1 MKHGLGVTDPVLV
14 NGYRLV
20 SRLGA
25 GGMATVFYA
34 LAPGGQPVA
43 VKVLHAV
50 PEAPKACRREYQLAA
65 AVAARCTAAVLD
77 HGVSAAGAYL
87 VTAYLPG
94 YRCAT
99 TLGRGTMPIEQLWT
113 FGLGL
118 ARALASIHARGIVH
132 CDVKPAN
139 LLIRDDDV
147 RVIDFGIARYIG
159 KWYELQGSVQCSRGW
174 AAPEQLRDAPA
185 TPAVDIFAW
194 GCVLAYLAC
203 GVHPFAS
210 RDEQEWILRVQSAE
224 PDLPR
229 LPARS
234 QAASR
239 SSVVPGARRRCRR
252 RPGSGP
258 RRTGHRNFAPDP
270 QGPPRKSVHPGTAG
284 GAGRRSP
291 RSACPPDAP
300 PPSSPPLWGV
310 TWVPAVPQVGW
321 RSAEEAALLTWL
333 SRP

>member
-1 MKHGLGVTDPVLV
+1 MLTAHAEPTIRLTAAPNPAGPTTPPDSARSRRQRILATIIPWRHARPVDRTATTAPPRRPDNDRQHPEGTEPLRTTDPVLV

-25 GGMATVFYA
+25 GGMANVFYA
-34 LAPGGQPVA
+34 LAPGGRPVA

-50 PEAPKACRREYQLAA
+50 REAREACRREYRLATA
-65 AVAARCTAAVLD
+65 ADARCTAPVLD

-99 TLGRGTMPIEQLWT
+99 TLRRGTIPVERLWT
-113 FGLGL
+113 FGWGL
-118 ARALASIHARGIVH
+118 ARALASIHARRIVH

-139 LLIRDDDV
+139 LLVRDDDV

-159 KWYELQGSVQCSRGW
+159 ERCELHGSVQCSRGW
-174 AAPEQLRDAPA
+174 AAPEQLRDEPA

-210 RDEQEWILRVQSAE
+210 RDEQEWILRVQSAQ

-229 LPARS
+229 LPA
-234 QAASR
+234 AL
-239 SSVVPGARRRCRR
+239 
-252 RPGSGP
+252 
-258 RRTGHRNFAPDP
+258 D
-270 QGPPRKSVHPGTAG
+270 
-284 GAGRRSP
+284 
-291 RSACPPDAP
+291 
-300 PPSSPPLWGV
+300 GV
-310 TWVPAVPQVGW
+310 I
-321 RSAEEAALLTWL
+321 RAALAREPRD
-333 SRP
+333 RPNARELATMWG